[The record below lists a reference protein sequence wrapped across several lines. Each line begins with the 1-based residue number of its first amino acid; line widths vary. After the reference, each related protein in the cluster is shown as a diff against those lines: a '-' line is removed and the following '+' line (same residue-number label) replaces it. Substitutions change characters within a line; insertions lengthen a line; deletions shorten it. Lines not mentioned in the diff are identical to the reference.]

1 MILVWDPCDCYDIA
15 VGLLW
20 YCCGIDVGSL
30 WDLCGISGGI
40 VGECCDLAMVLSWS
54 CCVISRGILMVLLGD
69 YSDTAMVGMLFCEI
83 AGGLLGYYYYYY
95 GIALGLLRHCCDL
108 VVGFL

>member
-1 MILVWDPCDCYDIA
+1 M
-15 VGLLW
+15 
-20 YCCGIDVGSL
+20 GSL

-69 YSDTAMVGMLFCEI
+69 YSDTAMVLLWKCFGINYGYNVVVLMWI
-83 AGGLLGYYYYYY
+83 PVGLM
-95 GIALGLLRHCCDL
+95 
-108 VVGFL
+108 